1 MPQIAEFQITGRF
14 KQIAGSTNQHQW
26 TNLIFFY
33 IYSID
38 IFISST
44 YIDLN
49 TNLVRVYLE
58 KSSETRVTV
67 FILAND
73 VRVM

>member
-1 MPQIAEFQITGRF
+1 MI
-14 KQIAGSTNQHQW
+14 
-26 TNLIFFY
+26 
-33 IYSID
+33 SIQD
-38 IFISST
+38 DLQKKLNCLYMLFI
-44 YIDLN
+44 D
-49 TNLVRVYLE
+49 NLVRVYLE